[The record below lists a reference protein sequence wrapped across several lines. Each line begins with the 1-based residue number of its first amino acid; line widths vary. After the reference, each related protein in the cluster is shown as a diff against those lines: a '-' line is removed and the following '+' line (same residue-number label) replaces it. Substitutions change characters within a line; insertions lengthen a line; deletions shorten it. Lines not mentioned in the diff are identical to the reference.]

1 LTNFKT
7 INSDYLYQFLS
18 SPIGQRLIKTKIV
31 GGVQGK
37 LPLYNSQSIQVVVPT
52 PEALEK
58 YQTISNGINE
68 IQQVKT
74 TENSKLTLIR
84 DLLLSKLATVE
95 N

>member
-1 LTNFKT
+1 
-7 INSDYLYQFLS
+7 
-18 SPIGQRLIKTKIV
+18 
-31 GGVQGK
+31 
-37 LPLYNSQSIQVVVPT
+37 LPLYNIQSIQVVVPA
-52 PEALEK
+52 PEVLEK

-74 TENSKLTLIR
+74 TENSKLTMIR

>member
-1 LTNFKT
+1 
-7 INSDYLYQFLS
+7 LS
-18 SPIGQRLIKTKIV
+18 SPIGQRLIETKTV

-37 LPLYNSQSIQVVVPT
+37 LPLYNIQSIQIVISA
-52 PEALEK
+52 PEVLEK
-58 YQTISNGINE
+58 YQMISSGINK

-74 TENSKLTLIR
+74 TENSKLTAIR